1 MPAQKEQTP
10 RILVTFMLACLVRE
24 YSRTEQRER
33 LTREAIRIARREFPR
48 QNLSLRLVAARLA
61 VSERELQRAFS
72 AAGEGSFSEH
82 LFEIRM
88 STAKRLLERGGSSR
102 QVAAQV
108 GYGSGAGFAKAFRRR
123 YGVPPSA
130 VSLRDRQDE

>member
-1 MPAQKEQTP
+1 
-10 RILVTFMLACLVRE
+10 MLACLVRNH
-24 YSRTEQRER
+24 SSTPQRER
-33 LTREAIRIARREFPR
+33 LTRDATRIARREYAR
-48 QNLSLRLVAARLA
+48 QNLSLRMVAARLS

-72 AAGEGSFSEH
+72 AGGDASFSAH

-88 STAKRLLERGGSSR
+88 SAAKRLLERGGSSR

-108 GYGSGAGFAKAFRRR
+108 GYSSGAGFAKAFRRR

-130 VSLRDRQDE
+130 VTLGAGRDQ

>member
-1 MPAQKEQTP
+1 
-10 RILVTFMLACLVRE
+10 MLACLVGE
-24 YSRTEQRER
+24 LSSTAQRRR
-33 LTREAIRIARREFPR
+33 LTREAISIARREFPR
-48 QNLSLRLVAARLA
+48 QNLSLRMVAGRLA

-72 AAGEGSFSEH
+72 GGGDGSFSDQ

-88 STAKRLLERGGSSR
+88 SAAKRLLERGGSSR

-108 GYGSGAGFAKAFRRR
+108 GYSTGAGFAKAFRRR

-130 VSLRDRQDE
+130 VSLDRDRD